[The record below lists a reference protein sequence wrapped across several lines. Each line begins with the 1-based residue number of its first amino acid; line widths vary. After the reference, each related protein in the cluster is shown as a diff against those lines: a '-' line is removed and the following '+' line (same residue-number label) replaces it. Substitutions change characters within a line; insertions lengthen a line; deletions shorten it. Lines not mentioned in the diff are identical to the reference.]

1 MNQSKNQSIN
11 RNYKSNRISRNPW
24 NWKAWALVISDQ
36 KNITERSRISSRTG
50 GEGDRAGEFI
60 AIFGANLK
68 ISPLVRTSASNSRWD
83 PVAQIEVDF
92 LHVENST
99 NLEKPSSPLPLSVS
113 AFGLFQSEIEEYMKS
128 NSETV
133 FLGPGYYKDNG
144 EISDIQLVAGGGI
157 ERGETPEFAVISE
170 IHEEI
175 GLEVKSLNLISD
187 KVDSKNRKS
196 YLYIARV

>member
-1 MNQSKNQSIN
+1 MNKSIN
-11 RNYKSNRISRNPW
+11 RYNKNPRDPW
-24 NWKAWALVISDQ
+24 DWKAWALVVSDN
-36 KNITERSRISSRTG
+36 KDNITSRSRISSRTG
-50 GEGDRAGEFI
+50 GNGDRAGEFI
-60 AIFGANLK
+60 AIFGATLE
-68 ISPLVRTSASNSRWD
+68 ISPIVRTSVSNSRWD
-83 PVAQIEVDF
+83 PVEQIEVDF

-113 AFGLFQSEIEEYMKS
+113 AFGLFQSEIEEYMQS

-157 ERGETPEFAVISE
+157 ERGETPEFAVTSE

-175 GLEVKSLNLISD
+175 GLEVKSLDLISY
-187 KVDSKNRKS
+187 KVDRRNRKS